1 MYFVHSFWYHILFCR
16 AHQAIPPFPYH
27 HPGMAGM
34 AGMAGLFYQDAL
46 SGQHYFIVLSICNQ
60 MLTSEIRE

>member
-1 MYFVHSFWYHILFCR
+1 MCFVHSFWYHILFCR

-46 SGQHYFIVLSICNQ
+46 SGQLFHCP
-60 MLTSEIRE
+60 

>member
-1 MYFVHSFWYHILFCR
+1 MYFVHSFWYRVLFCR

-46 SGQHYFIVLSICNQ
+46 SGKLFHCNQ
-60 MLTSEIRE
+60 MVMSEIRE

>member
-1 MYFVHSFWYHILFCR
+1 MYFVHSFWYHILFYR

-46 SGQHYFIVLSICNQ
+46 SGQLFHCP
-60 MLTSEIRE
+60 